1 MTRRAPEARLF
12 VEVVDR
18 AALAEVDFDRLAAVC
33 FAEASRFLVVEVEP
47 VAAARLGVLDVRVR
61 VVFSV
66 ILNLSGR
73 SATPPN
79 G

>member
-1 MTRRAPEARLF
+1 MTRRAPEARFF
-12 VEVVDR
+12 VGFVDR
-18 AALAEVDFDRLAAVC
+18 AALAEVDFDRLATVF